1 MTTCSVPSPVSLC
14 RYAPRHCS
22 ARRAARLI
30 ARRVAASS
38 RRRLDDG
45 FVDVDN
51 ATRTRRAFL
60 ANLSVATALATV
72 PFGGAVVA
80 AETFVQP
87 LAAQL
92 VDAKATRVR
101 VMETTTLSGTVGIGG
116 TSSLAVHKSLSP
128 PLTSITVPMRL
139 DRAGTYVVEYEIGG
153 TTVRGVLDTGSP
165 FITMEARCSEVW
177 GCLRERD
184 AHRSGFDDTFEV
196 YGLQQDGVT
205 RWVLGDVTF
214 TGVDGALER
223 LPDTNRTDE
232 STGTTGTT
240 TGSSGIFTDTT
251 DTVRAP
257 SPTRTQ
263 FSFPE
268 LSFGVTS
275 ETTGRAGSSGGG
287 VASAPNVG
295 LVKHRKN
302 WIRPTFLEQTVR
314 TSCISQIRHTL
325 FYRWCLLS
333 IHRDIQDVNHFS

>member
-1 MTTCSVPSPVSLC
+1 M
-14 RYAPRHCS
+14 
-22 ARRAARLI
+22 
-30 ARRVAASS
+30 
-38 RRRLDDG
+38 
-45 FVDVDN
+45 
-51 ATRTRRAFL
+51 
-60 ANLSVATALATV
+60 
-72 PFGGAVVA
+72 
-80 AETFVQP
+80 
-87 LAAQL
+87 
-92 VDAKATRVR
+92 
-101 VMETTTLSGTVGIGG
+101 
-116 TSSLAVHKSLSP
+116 
-128 PLTSITVPMRL
+128 
-139 DRAGTYVVEYEIGG
+139 
-153 TTVRGVLDTGSP
+153 
-165 FITMEARCSEVW
+165 
-177 GCLRERD
+177 
-184 AHRSGFDDTFEV
+184 
-196 YGLQQDGVT
+196 YGLQQDGVK